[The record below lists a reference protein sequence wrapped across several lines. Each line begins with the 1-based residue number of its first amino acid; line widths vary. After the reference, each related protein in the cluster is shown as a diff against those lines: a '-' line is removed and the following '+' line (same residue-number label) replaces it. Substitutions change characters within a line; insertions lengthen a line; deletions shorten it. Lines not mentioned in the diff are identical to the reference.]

1 MYFDAYRI
9 KIPIIA
15 AQGELDT
22 IVLPQESIIM
32 TEKIN
37 EAGGN
42 AKLILH
48 SDVDHSVWHRIFTD
62 KTTYEWLLD
71 KHREKRKGRFFNN
84 YLIRLI

>member
-9 KIPIIA
+9 KIPVIA
-15 AQGELDT
+15 AQGELDA

-62 KTTYEWLLD
+62 KTTYEWLVD
-71 KHREKRKGRFFNN
+71 KHR
-84 YLIRLI
+84 